1 MRSRSSEVFPSGAR
15 ILRLKED
22 QRQLLKRPLGRLIRG
37 TPDEVRSELEAI
49 LAGRKGP
56 PIVVGDVVSSTASM
70 LSPERVVY
78 VTDGRTMREATS
90 EVRPEVDLV
99 VRCRNEPGTISREAF
114 EAIGDAIRSKKRVHV
129 VVEGEEDLLALAA
142 VHLSPLGGIVVY
154 GQPGEG
160 VVVVEVNEEVRA
172 FAESVLRSMVPEP

>member
-15 ILRLKED
+15 ILRLKGD

-37 TPDEVRSELEAI
+37 TPDEVRRKLEAI

-56 PIVVGDVVSSTASM
+56 LIV
-70 LSPERVVY
+70 VVY

-99 VRCRNEPGTISREAF
+99 VRCRNEPGTISKEAF

-129 VVEGEEDLLALAA
+129 VIEGEEDLLALAA
-142 VHLSPLGGIVVY
+142 VYFSPFGGIVVY

-160 VVVVEVNEEVRA
+160 VVVVEVNEEVKA
-172 FAESVLRSMVPEP
+172 FVESVLRSMVPEP

>member
-1 MRSRSSEVFPSGAR
+1 MRSRSSDVFPSGAR
-15 ILRLKED
+15 ALRLREE

-37 TPDEVRSELEAI
+37 RSDEVWRKLEV
-49 LAGRKGP
+49 LVGERKGP
-56 PIVVGDVVSSTASM
+56 LVVVGDVVSMTVSR

-99 VRCRNEPGTISREAF
+99 VMCRNEPGTISREAF
-114 EAIGDAIRSKKRVHV
+114 EAIGEAIRSGKRVHV

-142 VHLSPLGGIVVY
+142 VYLSPLGGIVVY

-160 VVVVEVNEEVRA
+160 VVVVEVNEEAKA
-172 FAESVLRSMVPEP
+172 FAESILRSMVPEP